1 MTKGVLRV
9 IGRLWPVPA
18 VLVLWELI
26 TRGAELPAF
35 PPPSRI
41 AAAMYT
47 MWLTG
52 PAERL
57 WLSDAALTNI
67 PASVGRLLAGWALA
81 GVAGVTLGV
90 ALGRSPLLFRFAD
103 PLIQFARAIP
113 PPMLLPF
120 FMALFAIGPRMQINV
135 IAFGIVW
142 PILINACEG
151 ARHVDRQHLDA
162 ATVFGLRGRERL
174 FRIILP
180 SAMPKIFA
188 GLRVSLSLALILMV
202 ISELVGS
209 TDGIGFQLLDAQRSY
224 DLAGVWGSIVL
235 LGALGYAFNAA
246 FLAVERRVLS
256 WHRSARQPA

>member
-1 MTKGVLRV
+1 MTNGVLRV
-9 IGRLWPVPA
+9 IGRLWPVPV
-18 VLVLWELI
+18 VLVLWELV

-41 AAAMYT
+41 AAAMHT

-113 PPMLLPF
+113 RPCCCRF
-120 FMALFAIGPRMQINV
+120 SWRCSRSV
-135 IAFGIVW
+135 
-142 PILINACEG
+142 
-151 ARHVDRQHLDA
+151 
-162 ATVFGLRGRERL
+162 RGCR
-174 FRIILP
+174 
-180 SAMPKIFA
+180 
-188 GLRVSLSLALILMV
+188 
-202 ISELVGS
+202 S
-209 TDGIGFQLLDAQRSY
+209 T
-224 DLAGVWGSIVL
+224 
-235 LGALGYAFNAA
+235 
-246 FLAVERRVLS
+246 
-256 WHRSARQPA
+256 